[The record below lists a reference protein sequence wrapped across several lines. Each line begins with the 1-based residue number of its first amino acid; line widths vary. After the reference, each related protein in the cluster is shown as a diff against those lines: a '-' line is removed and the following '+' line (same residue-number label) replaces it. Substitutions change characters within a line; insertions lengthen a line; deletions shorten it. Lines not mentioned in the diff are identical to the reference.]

1 MIKALLIVTALA
13 GGGTALTSGGDYTV
27 EMPSMQACLDAR
39 AVIVKQD
46 PNVKTLCIPKV
57 DDTAKMKELFKI
69 FMDIVYWMKEQEEYS
84 DAHQSFFDEKENRT
98 CSLCS
103 K

>member
-13 GGGTALTSGGDYTV
+13 GGGDYTT
-27 EMPSMQACLDAR
+27 EMPTMQACLDAR

-46 PNVKTLCIPKV
+46 PNVKTLCIPKA
-57 DDTAKMKELFKI
+57 DETAKMKELFKI

-84 DAHQSFFDEKENRT
+84 DAYQPFLDEKKNWPCST
-98 CSLCS
+98 CS

>member
-13 GGGTALTSGGDYTV
+13 SGVPYTT

-39 AVIVKQD
+39 VAIAKQD
-46 PNVKTLCIPKV
+46 PIVKTLCVPKA
-57 DDTAKMKELFKI
+57 DETAKMKELFKI

-84 DAHQSFFDEKENRT
+84 DAYQPFLDEKKNWPCST
-98 CSLCS
+98 CS

>member
-13 GGGTALTSGGDYTV
+13 GGGDYTT
-27 EMPSMQACLDAR
+27 EMPTMQACLDAR
-39 AVIVKQD
+39 ATIVKQD
-46 PNVKTLCIPKV
+46 PNVKTLCIPKA

-84 DAHQSFFDEKENRT
+84 DVHQSFFDEKENRT
-98 CSLCS
+98 CSMCS

>member
-13 GGGTALTSGGDYTV
+13 SGVPYTT
-27 EMPSMQACLDAR
+27 EMPTMQACLDAR

-46 PNVKTLCIPKV
+46 PNVKTLCIPKA
-57 DDTAKMKELFKI
+57 DETAKMKELFKI

-84 DAHQSFFDEKENRT
+84 DVHQSLFDEKENRT
-98 CSLCS
+98 CSVCS